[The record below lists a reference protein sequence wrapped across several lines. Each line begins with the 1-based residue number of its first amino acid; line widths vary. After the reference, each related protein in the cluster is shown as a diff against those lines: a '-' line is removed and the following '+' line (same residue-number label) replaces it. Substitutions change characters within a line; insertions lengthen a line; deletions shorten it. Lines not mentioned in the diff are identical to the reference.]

1 MAKKKAGGWGIGIV
15 AAALAVG
22 AFLYLT
28 GQPQKNQKIAPQS
41 STAKPAH
48 LHIQTVALGSYG
60 SAVHRNGQELALQI
74 RPLAE
79 LEGPPGESPPSL
91 NGPAEQEII
100 GNIFLR
106 FPQLA
111 ALPTDSAAQERL
123 AEQIRTQLD
132 AQLRARHSAWKL
144 RSLQLRPSLGPIP
157 SGEG

>member
-22 AFLYLT
+22 AFLYLAA
-28 GQPQKNQKIAPQS
+28 QPQKSQRITPQS
-41 STAKPAH
+41 NTAKPAH

-106 FPQLA
+106 SPQLA

-123 AEQIRTQLD
+123 AEQIRIQLN
-132 AQLRARHSAWKL
+132 AQLSAHRSHWQV

-157 SGEG
+157 GGDG